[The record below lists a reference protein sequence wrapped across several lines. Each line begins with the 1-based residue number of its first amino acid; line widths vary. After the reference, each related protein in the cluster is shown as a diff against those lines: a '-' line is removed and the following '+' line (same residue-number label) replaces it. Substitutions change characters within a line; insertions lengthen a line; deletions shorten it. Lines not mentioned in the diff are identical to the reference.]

1 MADTSAQQIAEQWV
15 VAEFLRNHFSG
26 VKFVGRK
33 LLLKWG
39 GLFAFDAVSEDGKIV
54 GLVSTSA
61 TRTAGGKAAIAK
73 FQKLKADALYL
84 LHAVGTERLIM
95 IFTEESMLRHF
106 EKEKK
111 SGRFP
116 PEVEFI
122 HAPLPEYIHAR
133 VLAARH
139 VASAETSPRGATRGL

>member
-1 MADTSAQQIAEQWV
+1 MADTNAQHIAEQWV
-15 VAEFLRNHFSG
+15 VSEFLPNHFSG
-26 VKFVGRK
+26 LKFVGRK
-33 LLLKWG
+33 LSLKWG

-61 TRTAGGKAAIAK
+61 ARTAGGKAAIAK

-84 LHAVGTERLIM
+84 LHVVGAEHLVM
-95 IFTEESMLRHF
+95 IFTEESMLKHF

-116 PEVEFI
+116 PEIEFVHAQLPEHI
-122 HAPLPEYIHAR
+122 HAQ

-139 VASAETSPRGATRGL
+139 LASAETSPRSAAHGL